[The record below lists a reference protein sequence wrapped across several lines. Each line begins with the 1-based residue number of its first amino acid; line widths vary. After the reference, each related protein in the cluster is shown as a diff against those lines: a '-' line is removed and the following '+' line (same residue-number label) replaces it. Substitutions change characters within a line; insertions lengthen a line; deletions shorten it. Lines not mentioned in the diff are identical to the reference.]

1 VTAPAVPSE
10 LEEQSQLVAWA
21 QDAQQAHPELRLLFA
36 IPNGEHRHWTV
47 AKRLK
52 AQGVRAGV
60 PDLFLP
66 APRSGWHGLFL
77 ELKRRDGGVVS
88 DHQAG
93 WHLGLTQQGYM
104 VAVCRG
110 ATDARN
116 ALIKYLELPT

>member
-1 VTAPAVPSE
+1 MTPPSVPSE
-10 LEEQSQLVAWA
+10 HAEQARLVAWA
-21 QDAQQAHPELRLLFA
+21 HDQQQRHPELALLFA

-47 AKRLK
+47 ARRLK
-52 AQGVRAGV
+52 EQGVRPGV

-88 DHQAG
+88 DQQAG
-93 WHLGLTQQGYM
+93 WHAGLLEQGYM

-110 ATDARN
+110 AVDARN
-116 ALIKYLELPT
+116 ALIRYLELPA

>member
-1 VTAPAVPSE
+1 MTAAAVPSE
-10 LEEQSQLVAWA
+10 LEEQVQLLAWA
-21 QDAQQAHPELRLLFA
+21 QDAQQRHPELALLFA

-52 AQGVRAGV
+52 AQGVRPGV

-77 ELKRRDGGVVS
+77 ELKRREGGAVS
-88 DHQAG
+88 DNQAW
-93 WHLGLTQQGYM
+93 WHLTLSQQGYM

-110 ATDARN
+110 AIDARN